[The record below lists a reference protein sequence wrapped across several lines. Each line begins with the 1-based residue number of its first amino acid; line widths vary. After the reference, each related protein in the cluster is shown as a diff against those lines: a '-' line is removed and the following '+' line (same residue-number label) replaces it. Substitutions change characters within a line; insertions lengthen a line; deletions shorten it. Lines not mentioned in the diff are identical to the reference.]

1 MKEFAAM
8 RIIIQVYL
16 YIGYTIFT
24 IHASLTIF
32 LYSEKKTFEFTRSR
46 KNFKGFFGNQEG
58 TLTDM
63 NCYYLL

>member
-32 LYSEKKTFEFTRSR
+32 LYSEK
-46 KNFKGFFGNQEG
+46 N
-58 TLTDM
+58 L
-63 NCYYLL
+63 

>member
-32 LYSEKKTFEFTRSR
+32 LYSEKKPLNLQDHEKILKDFLEIKRAHSQT
-46 KNFKGFFGNQEG
+46 
-58 TLTDM
+58 
-63 NCYYLL
+63 